1 MYMWNPIRIITF
13 RDKIADVVVY
23 IEKLKVSLNSF
34 SDLSLAYSEV
44 LVYVQL
50 PKILFAL
57 TMTEPER
64 SWVA

>member
-1 MYMWNPIRIITF
+1 MWNPIRIITF

-34 SDLSLAYSEV
+34 SDLSLAFSEV
-44 LVYVQL
+44 LVYAQL

-57 TMTEPER
+57 KMTEPEG
-64 SWVA
+64 SQVA

>member
-1 MYMWNPIRIITF
+1 MWNPIRIITF

>member
-1 MYMWNPIRIITF
+1 MWNPIRIITF
-13 RDKIADVVVY
+13 RDKTADVVVY

>member
-13 RDKIADVVVY
+13 RDKTADVVVY

>member
-1 MYMWNPIRIITF
+1 MWNPIRIITF

-23 IEKLKVSLNSF
+23 MEKLKVSLNSF

-57 TMTEPER
+57 TMTEPEG